1 MQMLQDVAIA
11 AAVRLTCRND
21 DEERGQTLV
30 EYGLIV
36 SFVAIV
42 SVVIVATIGSKVPG
56 FFTVAASKLH
66 S

>member
-1 MQMLQDVAIA
+1 VQTLHKLAII
-11 AAVRLTCRND
+11 AAVRLTCRAD
-21 DEERGQTLV
+21 DEEGQTLI
-30 EYGLIV
+30 EYGLII
-36 SFVAIV
+36 SFVSIV